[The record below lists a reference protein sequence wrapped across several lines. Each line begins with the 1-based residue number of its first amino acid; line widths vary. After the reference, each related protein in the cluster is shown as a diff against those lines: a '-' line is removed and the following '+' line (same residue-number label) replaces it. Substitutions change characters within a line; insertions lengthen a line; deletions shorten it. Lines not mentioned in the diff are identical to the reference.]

1 MRITL
6 DDSDLKKPINKK
18 SIRKVSPGNHRVRNK
33 DNNKKSEFSIKKVT
47 KIIFSITGVLFAVFL
62 AYGGYMLYKTYKAG
76 TMIGF
81 NFRPSDVI
89 SQELPTLKTNSTGKY
104 TNALLVGID
113 TRETGDL
120 LNTDSIMLVSYN
132 HDTKEIILL
141 SIPRDFH
148 VQINP
153 DKEWYNR
160 INSVYSTYKEQ
171 GEDESLL
178 RLRDVVTEITG
189 QEIQY
194 HGMIDYNG
202 FIELIDTLGGIEI
215 NVENSFTDYRFP
227 DGNGYKTVSFTEGPQ
242 TMNGKTALE
251 YSRSRHS
258 LQNGEGSDF
267 ARARRQQKVISALTS
282 KLTSTSLLDPQ
293 SLMNVFNVIQDN
305 VKISD
310 FNLNEVEAGITELKE
325 FKEKGE
331 IYSFVLDPNAGAGK
345 LVSTLSLES
354 GAYAIGPVDGLGNY
368 ADIKEYIGNVLD
380 SPPLYEEDPIV
391 RVYNTGL
398 GYNPTLEEY
407 NKLVA
412 EFPYLKIYYAGTLYN
427 DKEGVVTYINAEEA
441 FQNSFE
447 SINEFI
453 KPDSKEKPEYITSRL
468 NAEDITILYG
478 KQLEQSES
486 EVNVE
491 QTE

>member
-6 DDSDLKKPINKK
+6 DDSDLKKPISKK
-18 SIRKVSPGNHRVRNK
+18 K
-33 DNNKKSEFSIKKVT
+33 IKKVSLKSNEIRNNQNSKSPIKRAT

-62 AYGGYMLYKTYKAG
+62 TYGGYMLYKTYKAG

-89 SQELPTLKTNSTGKY
+89 SQELPTLKTDSTGKY

-113 TRETGDL
+113 TRETGNL
-120 LNTDSIMLVSYN
+120 SNTDSLILASYN
-132 HDTKEIILL
+132 HNTKGLVLL

-153 DKEWYNR
+153 NKTWYNR
-160 INSVYSTYKEQ
+160 INSVYSTYEGQ
-171 GEDESLL
+171 GENKGLL
-178 RLRDVVTEITG
+178 RLREVVTEITG

-194 HGMIDYNG
+194 HGMINYKG
-202 FIELIDTLGGIEI
+202 FVELIDALGGIEI
-215 NVENSFTDYRFP
+215 NVDNSFTDYNYP
-227 DGNGYKTVSFTEGPQ
+227 NGNDYKTVSFTEGPQ

-282 KLTSTSLLDPQ
+282 KLTSTSLLNPQ

-310 FNLNEVEAGITELKE
+310 FNLKEVEAGIDELKE
-325 FKEKGE
+325 FKERGE

-345 LVSTLSLES
+345 LVSSKTLES
-354 GAYAIGPVDGLGNY
+354 GAYAIVPVDGLGNY
-368 ADIKEYIGNVLD
+368 GDIKEYISNVWD
-380 SPPLYEEDPIV
+380 NPPLYEEDPVI
-391 RVYNTGL
+391 RIYNTGL
-398 GYNPTLEEY
+398 GYTPTLEEY
-407 NKLVA
+407 NKLVE
-412 EFPYLKIYYAGTLYN
+412 EFPYLKIYYAGTLYD
-427 DKEGVVTYINAEEA
+427 DKEGVVTYINAEEG

-447 SINEFI
+447 TISKYI
-453 KPDSKEKPEYITSRL
+453 KPDSKQKPEYITTKL

-478 KQLEQSES
+478 KQLEQLES